1 MNIQNGIFTAPK
13 SGIYYFSF
21 NGITWGRES
30 SSLFRI
36 LLNDRKIGISH
47 SGKHGF
53 SPFSW
58 SSTIH
63 MKQGDELK
71 LVLEDG
77 NVFDNDDM
85 HSHFSG
91 MLLKEDVIP

>member
-1 MNIQNGIFTAPK
+1 
-13 SGIYYFSF
+13 
-21 NGITWGRES
+21 
-30 SSLFRI
+30 
-36 LLNDRKIGISH
+36 
-47 SGKHGF
+47 
-53 SPFSW
+53 
-58 SSTIH
+58 